1 MNNTNYTSIPS
12 ISPNKIINTTVDYIN
27 KNHKTDASIYESKN
41 KNRRTGLFI
50 CLQIIRIIITILK

>member
-41 KNRRTGLFI
+41 KKEVKSSL
-50 CLQIIRIIITILK
+50 

>member
-41 KNRRTGLFI
+41 KKEVKKI
-50 CLQIIRIIITILK
+50 QIEEQDYSFAFK

>member
-12 ISPNKIINTTVDYIN
+12 ISPNKITNTTVDYIK

-41 KNRRTGLFI
+41 KKEVKKI
-50 CLQIIRIIITILK
+50 QIEEQDYSFAFK